1 MPTKKPQHPL
11 RASELDRFERNL
23 ANWLKL
29 DPAEAM
35 YHRFQGILESQ
46 IVTLQI
52 CGVITSQGAVKL
64 HTCMGNALRE
74 KNAADDD
81 QKTEGLKLV

>member
-1 MPTKKPQHPL
+1 VPPKNPPHPM
-11 RASELDRFERNL
+11 RASEVERFERNL

-35 YHRFQGILESQ
+35 YHRFKGILEGQ

-52 CGVITSQGAVKL
+52 CGVITSHGAVKL
-64 HTCMGNALRE
+64 NTRMFEAMRE
-74 KNAADDD
+74 REATTD
-81 QKTEGLKLV
+81 QANQENS